1 MQQALPDPAP
11 LALVACSEMWM
22 SRSLESVFEQNGY
35 ALALTRSAAQ
45 TIKLALRTSHDLIVL
60 DESLE
65 DVSAIET
72 CRSLRDNPLFDHSTP
87 IIVTSPSPAT
97 RGFRMTAYAAGA
109 WECYNSPIDFE
120 SLFLRMRTFI
130 RARRELA
137 GKHAQ
142 DFIDPATGLYSS
154 FGLRQLAGQFG
165 ALAQRNQGAFACV
178 AFSAEPD
185 EHLRERVLIR
195 EMPRDFADV
204 ANVFRAQ
211 SRKSDVVGHINENR
225 LAILAPDTDAQGAR
239 LLVRRLQ
246 RELDRAAANLAID
259 GPIRLRAGYSAVPNL
274 AAAKVEVEELMERA
288 ESALERVPRG
298 VRAEP
303 VLNFDDLPNS

>member
-1 MQQALPDPAP
+1 
-11 LALVACSEMWM
+11 
-22 SRSLESVFEQNGY
+22 
-35 ALALTRSAAQ
+35 
-45 TIKLALRTSHDLIVL
+45 
-60 DESLE
+60 
-65 DVSAIET
+65 
-72 CRSLRDNPLFDHSTP
+72 
-87 IIVTSPSPAT
+87 
-97 RGFRMTAYAAGA
+97 
-109 WECYNSPIDFE
+109 
-120 SLFLRMRTFI
+120 
-130 RARRELA
+130 
-137 GKHAQ
+137 
-142 DFIDPATGLYSS
+142 
-154 FGLRQLAGQFG
+154 
-165 ALAQRNQGAFACV
+165 
-178 AFSAEPD
+178 
-185 EHLRERVLIR
+185 
-195 EMPRDFADV
+195 MPRDFADV

-274 AAAKVEVEELMERA
+274 AAAKVEVEQLMERA